1 MKKTLSVGLVLAALS
16 ATMPPAY
23 AGTSEVLREVYFGNF
38 QSYDD
43 LIKGAPD
50 QLGGSYLL
58 PGQGILV
65 EVFVDTCTTNMIVT
79 AGDNRILVP
88 DVAVCGQELRITDD
102 DVILDY

>member
-1 MKKTLSVGLVLAALS
+1 
-16 ATMPPAY
+16 MPPAY
-23 AGTSEVLREVYFGNF
+23 AGNFLAFHNGTSEVLREVYFGNF